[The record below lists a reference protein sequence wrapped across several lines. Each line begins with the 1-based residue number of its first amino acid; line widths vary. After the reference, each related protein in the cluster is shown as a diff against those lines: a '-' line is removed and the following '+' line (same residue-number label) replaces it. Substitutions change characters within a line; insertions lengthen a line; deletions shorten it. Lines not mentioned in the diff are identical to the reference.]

1 MLGRKQAEELLENVL
16 LLSPTQETEAI
27 LLGLDEQLTRFA
39 NNTIHQHVAETNR
52 YVVVR
57 AVVGKRTGV
66 AATND
71 LTQSGLQHLVETAAR
86 AAELNPEDPGFP
98 GLPEPRA
105 VPQVDAFDAPTAAC
119 SPAQRAAPVA
129 VVCRR
134 AAESGCI
141 ASGAFRT
148 SVHEFA
154 VANSRGQHSDLFV
167 HHPATAA
174 DLTIVV
180 MTDDSSGYAADAS
193 WRVEDV
199 DVVARGQEAIDK
211 ALRGRHPQ
219 AVDPGVYPVVLEPY
233 AVHDILATLCGAAG
247 ANPVQEGRSW
257 MSGRLDARLM
267 SPLIAIWDDGL
278 DPAGW
283 PLPFD
288 FEGMPRQRVDIVRD
302 GAVGR
307 PVYDRHR
314 AAEEEDRRT
323 TGHALPPA
331 NPFSP
336 WLNAAR
342 IGPMPLHRFMAPG
355 ETPIEEMIAGTE
367 RGLYV
372 TRFWYTRTVHP
383 REALITGM
391 TRDGTFLIEDG
402 EIAAP
407 VRNLRFT
414 QSYVEALR
422 GAQAVGD
429 RPHLLW
435 TDPGILSA
443 PALKLEAFHFTG
455 TTDV

>member
-1 MLGRKQAEELLENVL
+1 MLGRSRTEDLLKQVL
-16 LLSPTQETEAI
+16 SLSSADETEAI

-39 NNTIHQHVAETNR
+39 NNVIHQHVAEKNR

-57 AVVGKRTGV
+57 ALMGRRSGV

-71 LTQSGLQHLVETAAR
+71 LTREGLDRLVETATR
-86 AAELNPEDPGFP
+86 AAELSPEKPSFP
-98 GLPEPRA
+98 GLPEPTD
-105 VPQVDAFDAPTAAC
+105 VPPLDAFDPPTATH
-119 SPAQRAAPVA
+119 SPADRAEPVS

-134 AAESGCI
+134 AKETGCV

-154 VANSRGQHSDLFV
+154 VANSHDLFV

-193 WRVEDV
+193 WRVEDI
-199 DVVARGQEAIDK
+199 DVLARGEEAIDK

-219 AVDPGVYPVVLEPY
+219 AIDAGVYPVVLEPY
-233 AVHDILATLCGAAG
+233 AIHDILETLCGAAG
-247 ANPVQEGRSW
+247 ADPVQEGRSW
-257 MSGRLDARLM
+257 MTGRHGVQLV

-288 FEGMPRQRVDIVRD
+288 FEGLPRQRVDIVED
-302 GAVGR
+302 GVVGHA
-307 PVYDRHR
+307 VYDRER
-314 AAEEEDRRT
+314 AAEEESQQS

-336 WLNAAR
+336 WLDNSR
-342 IGPMPLHRFMAPG
+342 IGPMPLQCFMAPG
-355 ETPIEEMIAGTE
+355 ATSVEEMIANTE

-383 REALITGM
+383 REAVITGM

-402 EIAAP
+402 ELTTP

-414 QSYVEALR
+414 QSYIAALD
-422 GAQAVGD
+422 GTLAVGD
-429 RPHLLW
+429 EAHPLW

-443 PALKLEAFHFTG
+443 PALKLDGFNFTG
-455 TTDV
+455 TTEF